1 MQKELSNRKLNLW
14 FCTNSRSRTD
24 SSEYVSSNPK
34 EYMQSEKEE
43 NRGQGK
49 EARQHLRGSRRK
61 GPCKRTKKQW
71 PKKATEERVSWR
83 RVCNSVKFQR
93 KTWNQKDWKA
103 FSGFCNQ
110 EVTPLSALQVQIQG
124 RLTEAAARLQW
135 FKDWIRGEEMET
147 VHEDNL
153 FQESG
158 YTRKERTMVVGRMGV
173 SMERVHAW
181 WPLFSLVNK
190 RWWK

>member
-1 MQKELSNRKLNLW
+1 MAAQTSVCRGITGGLVLKLLTFRCLWDMQKELSNRKLNLW
-14 FCTNSRSRTD
+14 FCTSSRSRTD

-43 NRGQGK
+43 SRGQGK

-71 PKKATEERVSWR
+71 PKKATEERASWR

-124 RLTEAAARLQW
+124 RDGSSSQA
-135 FKDWIRGEEMET
+135 T
-147 VHEDNL
+147 V
-153 FQESG
+153 
-158 YTRKERTMVVGRMGV
+158 V
-173 SMERVHAW
+173 
-181 WPLFSLVNK
+181 
-190 RWWK
+190 